1 MLTPPC
7 EIACDTGEPVRGWLH
22 ALQADDVLRAWR
34 MITRMN
40 PLPAC
45 MGRICYAPCE
55 QRCVLGARTGAVGIR
70 ALEAAVGELALREGW
85 RLDEPRESTGVRV
98 VVVGSGPC
106 GLSATHQLVLAGHEV
121 TLLDAHHCLGGML
134 RRGIT
139 ERRLPKRILDAEIQ
153 RIVSGR
159 ARVQTSRAV
168 RRIGEVLSKCDGVI
182 WAAGAS
188 RCMAVVE
195 GRTIWRQPIHTDRSA
210 RRTATLSIGRG
221 ARAAEALSDHL
232 LGSAP
237 SGLDSGA
244 TTAAAAPSAAL
255 PAPPG
260 SLKAATIKEAN
271 RCILCG
277 SRGALRRPRTKL
289 ENVSLMHEHRA
300 P

>member
-7 EIACDTGEPVRGWLH
+7 EIACDAGEPVRGWLH

-121 TLLDAHHCLGGML
+121 TLIDAAQGHHRAASAQAHPGRGDPAHRLGTRPRSDL
-134 RRGIT
+134 ARRAPHRGGPL
-139 ERRLPKRILDAEIQ
+139 EVRRRDLGRGSLP
-153 RIVSGR
+153 VHGSGR
-159 ARVQTSRAV
+159 GKNDLEAADPHGSKRQAHGHAV
-168 RRIGEVLSKCDGVI
+168 
-182 WAAGAS
+182 
-188 RCMAVVE
+188 
-195 GRTIWRQPIHTDRSA
+195 DRPWGPG
-210 RRTATLSIGRG
+210 GRG
-221 ARAAEALSDHL
+221 AERPPARQRP
-232 LGSAP
+232 LGS
-237 SGLDSGA
+237 
-244 TTAAAAPSAAL
+244 
-255 PAPPG
+255 
-260 SLKAATIKEAN
+260 
-271 RCILCG
+271 R
-277 SRGALRRPRTKL
+277 LRRDDGRGSAVGGPAGSAGLIEGCDNQRGKPLYPVRVPWGPASSAHQTRERL
-289 ENVSLMHEHRA
+289 AHA
-300 P
+300 